1 MQTVIEFQMKVSGLW
16 LQKNQ
21 GYTVKQALKV
31 VKEIIDDRELT
42 ENELKFITD
51 LAPAPA
57 LRQEDAGVP

>member
-1 MQTVIEFQMKVSGLW
+1 MKVSGLW